1 MAQKAKEEGY
11 EGVNFDKIT
20 SYNQK
25 KQQLELLQT
34 EVDKLHT
41 EIIQDE
47 KKRAEKKDQ
56 KSTELMQGIDS
67 DQLDMFAKHLAI

>member
-20 SYNQK
+20 KYNEK

-34 EVDKLHT
+34 EVDKLYS

-56 KSTELMQGIDS
+56 KSLELMQGIDS
-67 DQLDMFAKHLAI
+67 DQLDTFAKHLAI